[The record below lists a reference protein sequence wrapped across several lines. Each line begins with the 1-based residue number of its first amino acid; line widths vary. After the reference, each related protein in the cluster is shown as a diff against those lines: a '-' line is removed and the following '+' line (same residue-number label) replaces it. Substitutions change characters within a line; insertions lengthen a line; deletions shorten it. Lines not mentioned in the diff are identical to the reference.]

1 MMVICNVD
9 SYFAAGTT
17 FLVNDCAQENHNIFS
32 RLNPDEYRQVLGNM
46 KHCIL
51 ATDLALFFPNKAKL
65 SQIVEGDQFDW
76 ESPEHRL
83 LVQTLIMTGSDLCA
97 SAKPWKKQLSTVA
110 VIYEEFY
117 RQGDFERRAG
127 RDPVPIMNRFQEDEQ
142 VILCMMWSVSDLLVS
157 IDTLYSFIRSV
168 CPLLC
173 EM

>member
-1 MMVICNVD
+1 
-9 SYFAAGTT
+9 
-17 FLVNDCAQENHNIFS
+17 
-32 RLNPDEYRQVLGNM
+32 M

-65 SQIVEGDQFDW
+65 SQIVEVDQFDW

-142 VILCMMWSVSDLLVS
+142 VSPWMMWME
-157 IDTLYSFIRSV
+157 
-168 CPLLC
+168 CAPL
-173 EM
+173 